1 MKKILFAFLMFF
13 LFTSLLQAQWWTSG
27 GNLLWPYGDVKI
39 NKGLSAGDDLKYN
52 YETNF
57 SEIIRA
63 KHHFLAS
70 QETWYGG
77 SLFAN
82 FDDGTNTIK
91 KIQPGSRMNGID
103 NFVWQKNNDTVFNST
118 GMQIQIR
125 WEPKEGA
132 VYRDPTWPQA
142 NSVWS
147 YLVLG
152 KLPYKS
158 NFTTGNLG
166 IYDAVIDETPSVTV
180 VDTIPFSNVYAYHF
194 RFGAGNKHRYPMFY
208 SYYSDLS
215 SYSAATKILNGYHFY
230 GNGDYPS
237 YFGGVVSAKQ
247 FQLNAL
253 NTAPANATATGTTG
267 EIRIDANYIYVCVAT
282 NTWKRVAIATW

>member
-27 GNLLWPYGDVKI
+27 GNLLWPYGNVRV

-57 SEIIRA
+57 SETIRA
-63 KHHFLAS
+63 NHHFLAS

-82 FDDGTNTIK
+82 FDDGTNIIRK
-91 KIQPGSRMNGID
+91 VQPGSRMNGID

-118 GMQIQIR
+118 GMQTQVR
-125 WEPKEGA
+125 WEPKAGA
-132 VYRDPTWPQA
+132 VYRVPTWPQA
-142 NSVWS
+142 VSVWS

-158 NFTTGNLG
+158 NFATGSLDL
-166 IYDAVIDETPSVTV
+166 YEAVIEETPSVTA
-180 VDTIPFSNVYAYHF
+180 VDTIPFNNVYAYHF
-194 RFGAGNKHRYPMFY
+194 RFGDGNKHRYPVFY
-208 SYYSDLS
+208 TFYSDLTN
-215 SYSAATKILNGYHFY
+215 YNAGTKILTGYHFY
-230 GNGDYPS
+230 GSGDYPS
-237 YFGGVVSAKQ
+237 YFGGVVRAKQ